1 MATTHSF
8 THSVTNIIT
17 LCSFTSPL
25 PHSPTRSLAHSLTIP
40 PYPLT
45 HTIMSTTAEL
55 TASLFDISESLTT
68 NILAE
73 DSATHSATATA
84 TATASREL
92 LNSKRKSRD
101 DDEQQQGH
109 QEQDYIPL
117 VRAPRKRLKAA
128 ASFGSSTATLASSS
142 SVSDSFSLISS
153 IAQGGAA
160 FSVNDTS
167 FHNASKNKKVVSKA
181 QKKKNAKGSNY
192 ADKMSAKMSVKQK
205 SRKQKLKAK

>member
-1 MATTHSF
+1 MDGH
-8 THSVTNIIT
+8 
-17 LCSFTSPL
+17 
-25 PHSPTRSLAHSLTIP
+25 HSLTLTSYLLVVLLTSFLTHSLTP
-40 PYPLT
+40 SLFTHPLT
-45 HTIMSTTAEL
+45 HTTMSTTAEL

-73 DSATHSATATA
+73 DSATHSATATATA

-192 ADKMSAKMSVKQK
+192 ADKMSAKISVKQK